1 MSCGTPELA
10 LLDRLRLRGCHPLW
24 PAFPKPFCFAV
35 FVIMRARNPHAYR
48 YARVW
53 ALPRSLATTRGL
65 DRFLS
70 FPPGNKMFQFP
81 GFPSVRYVFTYG
93 YQDIILVSF
102 LIRTSVDQSSFT
114 APHSFSQLVTS
125 FIGVKCQGIHPTLF
139 VA

>member
-10 LLDRLRLRGCHPLW
+10 LLSRSRLRGFHPLW
-24 PAFPKPFCFAV
+24 PAFPKPFCSAA
-35 FVIMRARNPHAYR
+35 FVIVRALYPDAYR
-48 YARVW
+48 YAPVW
-53 ALPRSLATTRGL
+53 ALPLSLATTKGI

-70 FPPGNKMFQFP
+70 LPPGNKMFQFP
-81 GFPSVRYVFTYG
+81 GFPSVRYGFTYG
-93 YQDIILVSF
+93 YQDILLVSF
-102 LIRTSVDQSSFT
+102 LIRISVDQSSFT